1 MNENLFEVLR
11 AFRLDAQ
18 PVSCEPYGC
27 GHINVTYL
35 AVTESGLRY
44 ILQKINN
51 NTFRDVAGLMENI
64 TAVTEFLRTKTD
76 DPRGVLTLVKTHD
89 GASYLHA
96 QDAYWRVYDFVEDS
110 ICLQLPETDEDFYQS
125 AVGFGTFQQLL
136 TDFPA
141 AKLHETIPNFHN
153 TPDRYRALLETL
165 ERDPMHRAAQ
175 VQPEIEFALARQAEM
190 ATIQNALTAGELP
203 LRVTHNDTKLN
214 NVLLDA
220 KTRKALCVIDLDTVM
235 PGSSLYD
242 FGDSIRFGAATAAE
256 DEKDL
261 SKMEMSLDRFRV
273 FTRGY
278 VRACPGLTAKELE
291 LLPMGAKTMTMECG
305 VRFLT
310 DYLDG
315 DHYFAVHR
323 DGQNLDRARTQFKLV
338 ADRASGKLLGAHLA
352 GAHATDLIAETAL
365 ALQMGASVQDIAH
378 TIHAHPTLAEG
389 VFEAAHMF

>member
-11 AFRLDAQ
+11 AFRLDAK

-35 AVTESGLRY
+35 AVMESSRRY

-76 DPRGVLTLVKTHD
+76 DPRSVLTLVKTHD
-89 GASYLHA
+89 SASYLHA

-153 TPDRYRALLETL
+153 TPDRYRAFLETL

-175 VQPEIEFALARQAEM
+175 VQPEIEFALARQAGM
-190 ATIQNALTAGELP
+190 SAIQNALTAGELP

-315 DHYFAVHR
+315 NHYFAVHR
-323 DGQNLDRARTQFKLV
+323 DGQNLDRARTQFRLV
-338 ADRASGKLLGAHLA
+338 ADMEKKWNEMQK
-352 GAHATDLIAETAL
+352 IVAE
-365 ALQMGASVQDIAH
+365 
-378 TIHAHPTLAEG
+378 
-389 VFEAAHMF
+389 EAKKER